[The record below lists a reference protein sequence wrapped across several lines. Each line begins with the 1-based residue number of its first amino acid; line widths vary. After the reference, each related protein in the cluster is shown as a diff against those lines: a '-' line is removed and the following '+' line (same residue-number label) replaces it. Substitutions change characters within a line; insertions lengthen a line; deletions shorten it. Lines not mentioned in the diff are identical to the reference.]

1 MLPMTESTMAEAK
14 DIQKR
19 RRFSGDE
26 KAKIL
31 KRHLSDRVPISDLC
45 DEHGIQPSVVYGWL
59 KIAMENLA
67 SAFDGGTKAA
77 SRQGKDAALM
87 REVEALRARV
97 AKKDSVIADISEEYV
112 VLKKS
117 LGVP

>member
-1 MLPMTESTMAEAK
+1 MAPMMESTMAEAK
-14 DIQKR
+14 ETQKR
-19 RRFSGDE
+19 RRFSSDE

-45 DEHGIQPSVVYGWL
+45 DEHGVQPSVIYSWL
-59 KIAMENLA
+59 KIAMDNLA
-67 SAFDGGTKAA
+67 SAFDSSPKAGSQSWNNTLA
-77 SRQGKDAALM
+77 
-87 REVEALRARV
+87 RENEMLRARV
-97 AKKDSVIADISEEYV
+97 AKKDSVIAEISEEYV

>member
-1 MLPMTESTMAEAK
+1 MPPMTESTMAEAK

-19 RRFSGDE
+19 RRFSSDE

-45 DEHGIQPSVVYGWL
+45 DEHGVQPSVVYGWL

-67 SAFDGGTKAA
+67 SAFDGGPKNAV
-77 SRQGKDAALM
+77 QGKESALM
-87 REVEALRARV
+87 RENEALRARV
-97 AKKDSVIADISEEYV
+97 AKKDSVIAEISEEYV